1 MRWVLFWCQLD
12 LFSVRVFHSKHP
24 GFFRQIHTPCTPAKY
39 TPESWDGVYFFCCCW
54 FFGVVVVA
62 VVVEVAGEG
71 SHFMPAERHQ
81 AQKPCIRLQNQ
92 IYLTILFN
100 HFLSLQKNI
109 DRMYKLGQ
117 NHPETNRNYHASPS
131 PFHQGPYFLKWRSVL
146 FPFSRSKA
154 SIGWLVSLEVRLFRR
169 IFRPIGGFPHLAHKG
184 LPKISVTGWWGR
196 SPHVWRCFKDG
207 RWGFAQSTHF
217 FGMAL
222 QVLNA
227 PFSVFIILHSWPQ
240 NS

>member
-1 MRWVLFWCQLD
+1 MSISLY
-12 LFSVRVFHSKHP
+12 RVSGQSNNTSPTWFKSTVEKFPLLNHLWSDV
-24 GFFRQIHTPCTPAKY
+24 GWGECSSDASWICFRCEYFIQNIQVFLGKFTPPAHLRN
-39 TPESWDGVYFFCCCW
+39 T
-54 FFGVVVVA
+54 
-62 VVVEVAGEG
+62 
-71 SHFMPAERHQ
+71 
-81 AQKPCIRLQNQ
+81 LQNHGTVS
-92 IYLTILFN
+92 IF
-100 HFLSLQKNI
+100 FV
-109 DRMYKLGQ
+109 
-117 NHPETNRNYHASPS
+117 A